1 MFRNLLFNLKQK
13 AFLHY
18 ANISRRI
25 KFPEKYKTL
34 SFFCDYAHLQDSQLN
49 KKALA
54 IKNKVIT
61 HVCTSDSWYF
71 PKNCACLIIRGQE
84 DVDLAIK
91 KGAAIIIA
99 DKEYD
104 YPCIISDNPTAI
116 YAKFCRYFRDLQ
128 QRVSVT
134 AVTGSIGKTTTK
146 NIIGTIYSS
155 QWNTYYTSVN
165 ENTKT
170 TIGFAI
176 QHIPPYTEKMVQE
189 VHEGNPG
196 ETQYLSEMLNP
207 RIVVL
212 TTIDKSHL
220 ARFENE
226 DSIVEEVCS
235 ITKNM
240 QENGMVIVNID
251 EFNRFDLLN
260 GKTVVSISTQSNNAD
275 IYAEKIN
282 TDERG
287 LNFNIVIRETG
298 QRYPVA
304 MENIYAPHNAICATL
319 AFAAAYCE
327 GMAPKK
333 ISQAISTFKPQEAR
347 QNILRTSDDI
357 VIYADCYNAIAK
369 SMKSAIDAAK
379 MIPIRGKRI
388 AVLGDIEEAGYISAA
403 IHQEV
408 INHVNKSD
416 FNLLLTIGE
425 KMKKALSE
433 VICRKSLQVY
443 SFDTID
449 QLNSQ
454 IKESVNPGDLVLFK
468 ASHASNLTKCIKT
481 LWPQI
486 YQQMFS
492 LSDKQY
498 EDYKKNSL
506 LY

>member
-1 MFRNLLFNLKQK
+1 MFRNFNLKQK
-13 AFLHY
+13 AFLLY
-18 ANISRRI
+18 ANFSRRI
-25 KFPEKYKTL
+25 KYPEKYKTL
-34 SFFCDYAHLQDSQLN
+34 SFFCDYAHIQDSQLN
-49 KKALA
+49 NKALA
-54 IKNKVIT
+54 IKNKVIS
-61 HVCTSDSWYF
+61 HICTPDSWFF
-71 PKNCACLIIRGQE
+71 PKNCACLIIRGQK

-104 YPCIISDNPTAI
+104 YPCIISDNPTYI
-116 YAKFCRYFRDLQ
+116 YAKFCHYFRNLQ
-128 QRVSVT
+128 QKVSVT

-176 QHIPPYTEKMVQE
+176 QHIPPCAEKMVQE

-196 ETQYLSEMLNP
+196 ETQHLSEMLNP

-226 DSIVEEVCS
+226 DNIVEEVCS

-240 QENGMVIVNID
+240 KENGKVIVNID

-260 GKTVVSISTQSNNAD
+260 GKTVVSISTKSNNAD
-275 IYAEKIN
+275 IYAENIKAN
-282 TDERG
+282 EKG
-287 LNFNIVIRETG
+287 LSFNIVIRKIG

-304 MENIYAPHNAICATL
+304 MKNIYAPHNAICATL
-319 AFAAAYCE
+319 AFAAAYYE

-333 ISQAISTFKPQEAR
+333 IIQAISTFKPQEAR
-347 QNILRTSDDI
+347 QNIIRTSDDI
-357 VIYADCYNAIAK
+357 VIYADCYNATAR
-369 SMKSAIDAAK
+369 SMKSAIDATK
-379 MIPIRGKRI
+379 NIPTRGKKV
-388 AVLGDIEEAGYISAA
+388 AVLGDIEEAGYISTT

-416 FNLLLTIGE
+416 FNVLLTIGE

-433 VICRKSLQVY
+433 VTSRNSLQVY
-443 SFDTID
+443 SLDTID
-449 QLNSQ
+449 QLNSK
-454 IKESVNPGDLVLFK
+454 IKVLVNPGDLVLFK
-468 ASHASNLTKCIKT
+468 ASHASNLTKCIKA
-481 LWPQI
+481 LWPQA
-486 YQQMFS
+486 YQQMFN
-492 LSDKQY
+492 LSNKQY
-498 EDYKKNSL
+498 EHYKKNCL